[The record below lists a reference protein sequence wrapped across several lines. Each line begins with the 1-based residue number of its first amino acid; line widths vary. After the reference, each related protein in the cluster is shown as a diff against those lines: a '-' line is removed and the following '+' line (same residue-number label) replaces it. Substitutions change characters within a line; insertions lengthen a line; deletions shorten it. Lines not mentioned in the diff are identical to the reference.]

1 MTHSW
6 RRGEYEVSTD
16 PKRIDL
22 HVAGELLK
30 RSYWAA
36 ERPASVIERS
46 FRNSLVFGLYRGSR
60 LAGVARVVTDRA
72 TFAWLCDVY
81 IDEQD
86 RGQGLSKW
94 LMEVILSHPDV
105 QGLRRWLLAT
115 KDAHGL
121 YRQYGFQELLEPER
135 WMERRGEKALEG
147 PPRTGC

>member
-1 MTHSW
+1 MTHCW

-16 PKRIDL
+16 PGRIDL
-22 HVAGELLK
+22 HVVGEFLK

-36 ERPASVIERS
+36 ERPADVIERS
-46 FRNSLVFGLYRGSR
+46 FENSLVFGLYQGPR

-81 IDEQD
+81 IDERD

-94 LMEVILSHPDV
+94 LLEVIFSHPDL

-121 YRQYGFQELLEPER
+121 YRQYGFQELQEPVR

-147 PPRTGC
+147 PPAPGS